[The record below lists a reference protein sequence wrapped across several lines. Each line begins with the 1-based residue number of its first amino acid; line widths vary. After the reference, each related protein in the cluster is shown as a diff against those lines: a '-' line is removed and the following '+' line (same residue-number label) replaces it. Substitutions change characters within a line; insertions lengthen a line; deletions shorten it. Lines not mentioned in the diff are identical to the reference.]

1 MHPYPHPETIQ
12 RCKDMYPSL
21 RFEYKFYLEADQ
33 DEGDRYL
40 FRKLKY
46 AGCQA
51 LLKAPSTAITEM
63 NRGKKCLVIKTKKG
77 SEKRVIKVIKRN
89 LPFLKIFDE
98 IEVEQK

>member
-12 RCKDMYPSL
+12 RRKDMYPSL

-33 DEGDRYL
+33 DEAD
-40 FRKLKY
+40 LKY

-77 SEKRVIKVIKRN
+77 SEKRVIKVIKRD